1 MGNQQV
7 WIVQGMQGLLLVV
20 MGSVWANPKGEEERE
35 RVTRGKLCCSGTIH
49 SAQILTVKKSKF
61 FFIFN
66 SDLFKKLVF
75 NII

>member
-1 MGNQQV
+1 
-7 WIVQGMQGLLLVV
+7 

-49 SAQILTVKKSKF
+49 SAQMLTVKKSNF

-66 SDLFKKLVF
+66 SDLFKK
-75 NII
+75 N

>member
-49 SAQILTVKKSKF
+49 SAQILTVKKSNF
-61 FFIFN
+61 FFN

>member
-35 RVTRGKLCCSGTIH
+35 RVTRGKLFCSGTIH
-49 SAQILTVKKSKF
+49 SAQILTVKKSNF
-61 FFIFN
+61 FFN